1 MNRIHIQT
9 IISLLCCCVTLA
21 AQTDN
26 APDIDN
32 AGTIDRTLPVFNYP
46 VSPTSTSSDPGL
58 SVGGMGTTVGVSP
71 MGGAT
76 CSIPIEVPLGVGG
89 LQPQLSIVYNSQ
101 SGNGLC
107 GYGASLTGL
116 SSITRGPKDIYHDGA
131 ARGVTYL
138 ADDALYLDGVR
149 LICTYGTPGQ
159 DSTCYSPE
167 SDPFTEVI
175 AHGSCT
181 STSNDIWFE
190 VRSSDGMVYW
200 YGADYSSSL
209 SYTVGNAQK
218 IHSWYITRAIQPTG
232 NFIQYSYNTPDGYG
246 IIPVAISYGTNI
258 NNLTRTLSNTIQ
270 FSYENRSD
278 SIPIVFDGRRGSLR
292 KRLKTI
298 TCSTGD
304 NVYRVYTLNY
314 DTVSDGT
321 ARKFSRLVSVTERN
335 GQNETLPSTQLQW
348 SYLPAVSYNESE
360 VTVSEPSNIDPFVS
374 FPFSNQS
381 FLAGDLN
388 GDNLVD
394 LAGYA
399 SVNVPTGANSYSTRT
414 YLHFYHSSVQEDQLQ
429 FSSGTNF
436 DLPPSFQSGRLSTGI
451 KGLHFADIDGNGINE
466 FIAPVFT
473 QVGSDP
479 GWIYMYVLGQ
489 DFSGGDICNM
499 SIYGSAQPVF
509 SIGDVD
515 NDGRTD
521 VIFIESSSHNGGYPI
536 FIWYYND
543 DYIHGSQQLDYA
555 LFNMDTESSLSL
567 SSAPESAYLLDM
579 NGNGLNDIL
588 ILHHTGYSIY
598 WNQGNGISSSVFSDS
613 FKTTGTTFQNYA
625 KTELGDFNGD
635 GLIDVL
641 TNAEG
646 SSNWYFH
653 INQGDGTFVSTLA
666 CILGLYEQD
675 FTHYDNDKFHCD
687 VFDFDNDGMSDVV
700 ITKAMYTREWSIIGG
715 YYGVFNKTHTFWMRS
730 TGSSLIEEY
739 HATSNRASDA
749 LANKYIT
756 GDFDGDGH
764 IELLNYGYDCVS
776 GWNEN
781 SDPEWRIYKNDGLTI
796 QSAKVASVIGDY
808 GVTTGFR
815 YSTLT
820 DAQVYTK
827 GAADPYPAPKYSLPL
842 NVVKQT
848 TQDNGAAGDDT
859 VKYSYE
865 GLKVHLRGKGV
876 LGFNKTKTINTKA
889 DTETENGITQWDTVR
904 YIPRIAYS
912 KTTIGNSES
921 RVISHFDTIDKNQN
935 IYFAYPA
942 VTVETDMDGDSV
954 TTSRS
959 YDRNH
964 GYITSETSTYATNMY
979 RSMVYS
985 NYTQAGGAYHPQSI
999 VLTQRHSDHNSS
1011 YSRTTRYTY
1020 DSYGQVTQ
1028 TIENYQSMT
1037 NALTTNYTYDLWGNR
1052 TSLSVSGNGVTTC
1065 TTYYEYDNTHRF
1077 PVRTYTTPSS
1087 SVLKYTYDTWGN
1099 VLTERDSINSSISNT
1114 VTNTYDGWG
1123 NLTSTYV
1130 PGGGTVT
1137 YTRGWNNDPA
1147 RRWFILEQGTSRP
1160 WVKNWFDNHGRDVR
1174 IESVGPMNVS
1184 VLGTTT
1190 YNTKGQKT
1198 SRTATTGNQ
1207 TLTSSYTYDSR
1218 GRLLTETIPGSG
1230 TKTYSYG
1237 TSQGGLK
1244 TVSITDTGG
1253 DGDPR
1258 TVTYTYDA
1266 WGNLKGTTDS
1276 ETTVSNLYNS
1286 QGRIKSTTA
1295 GGSTW
1300 TFTYDN
1306 CGNRTSMTDP
1316 DAGTSTYSYD
1326 ALGREIYRLDA
1337 RGAAV
1342 VTNYDYL
1349 GRITSTTASAPV
1361 GSETI
1366 TYTYGGPDAGTGQ
1379 MRLVGKALDNWQYS
1393 YEYDQY
1399 GRMTKE
1405 TLSGYETQYQ
1415 YSDAGLVTRKTYPNS
1430 KVLDYTYDAYGN
1442 LMTTNAVNG
1451 AILWSR
1457 TGYSGSSSTSTVRLD
1472 NTTAFT
1478 RTTQLDA
1485 YGNLQSVQLSRG
1497 ATTLRS
1503 DSYTFSSSTGNLTS
1517 RTLGGVTQ
1525 SFSYDGMDR
1534 LTEVTSGGQ
1543 TQMEMDYLSNGN
1555 ISYKTGIG
1563 LYEYNSNSKPHAVA
1577 AVANTSGLIPEGEQT
1592 VLYNYWGK
1600 ISDVYTTVGSDTYHY
1615 IIRYG
1620 PDMQRVFTEL
1630 WKNDTEFLH
1639 FTFYDGGFEQRYE
1652 NGQINNTYC
1661 IDGAAGTEALY
1672 MEHTQTGV
1680 KTYCIETDHLGS
1692 ITGLY
1697 NQNGTKVFSASYDVW
1712 GRRTVGSGSI
1722 TFDRG
1727 FTGHE
1732 HLDQLGLI
1740 DMNGRMYD
1748 PLLGR
1753 FLSPDPFVQSPSD
1766 PQNYNRYSYCLN
1778 NPLKYTDPSGD
1789 IFGTFFGLISD
1800 ITDNIRRTFRWEK
1813 WDWTQ
1818 TKLGW
1823 QIDMG
1828 LFHTDPN
1835 KDAWGQIWEVI
1846 SRVTWQLPQ
1855 TVVGDLFV
1863 SYMNASEKVNRVTY
1877 GYGMTAI
1884 DMGLTKGA
1892 VTIGFYSS
1900 GGKGYK
1906 ADWRDHTFVHEY
1918 GHYLQSQEMGIYYLF
1933 SVGISS
1939 LQSAILD
1946 TYKNYAPSHDYRW
1959 FETNAN
1965 VRAAKYFDKYYGS
1978 GRSDY
1983 DPISDKYFDIDSFE
1997 NGRYS
2002 KYINPRTGY
2011 QNHSVYPFEEK
2022 THWSDMIVSIPII
2035 GVLPYYLY
2043 K

>member
-1 MNRIHIQT
+1 M
-9 IISLLCCCVTLA
+9 
-21 AQTDN
+21 
-26 APDIDN
+26 
-32 AGTIDRTLPVFNYP
+32 
-46 VSPTSTSSDPGL
+46 
-58 SVGGMGTTVGVSP
+58 
-71 MGGAT
+71 
-76 CSIPIEVPLGVGG
+76 
-89 LQPQLSIVYNSQ
+89 
-101 SGNGLC
+101 
-107 GYGASLTGL
+107 
-116 SSITRGPKDIYHDGA
+116 
-131 ARGVTYL
+131 
-138 ADDALYLDGVR
+138 
-149 LICTYGTPGQ
+149 
-159 DSTCYSPE
+159 
-167 SDPFTEVI
+167 
-175 AHGSCT
+175 
-181 STSNDIWFE
+181 
-190 VRSSDGMVYW
+190 
-200 YGADYSSSL
+200 
-209 SYTVGNAQK
+209 
-218 IHSWYITRAIQPTG
+218 
-232 NFIQYSYNTPDGYG
+232 
-246 IIPVAISYGTNI
+246 
-258 NNLTRTLSNTIQ
+258 
-270 FSYENRSD
+270 
-278 SIPIVFDGRRGSLR
+278 
-292 KRLKTI
+292 
-298 TCSTGD
+298 
-304 NVYRVYTLNY
+304 
-314 DTVSDGT
+314 SDGT

-335 GQNETLPSTQLQW
+335 GQNEALPATQLQW
-348 SYLPAVSYNESE
+348 SYLPAVNYAYNDFLMYQ
-360 VTVSEPSNIDPFVS
+360 PSNLPSGSNVT
-374 FPFSNQS
+374 FSDQS
-381 FLAGDLN
+381 YISGDIN
-388 GDNLVD
+388 GDGYTDVIGLFNLNNIMTAEFYYAKKGANGQMYYETSGQYYGMMSGNPLPMYSTYTKGSSLVD
-394 LAGYA
+394 L
-399 SVNVPTGANSYSTRT
+399 
-414 YLHFYHSSVQEDQLQ
+414 
-429 FSSGTNF
+429 
-436 DLPPSFQSGRLSTGI
+436 
-451 KGLHFADIDGNGINE
+451 DGDGINE
-466 FIAPVFT
+466 VLFPFFT
-473 QVGSDP
+473 NTG
-479 GWIYMYVLGQ
+479 
-489 DFSGGDICNM
+489 GGDAGILYLYVVGEHYN
-499 SIYGSAQPVF
+499 SISCSL
-509 SIGDVD
+509 SIPQGGEPLCATGDLD
-515 NDGRTD
+515 NDGRSEVVYLQMKDLNNFYRLSVLGINKDYTPEGNESLFSD
-521 VIFIESSSHNGGYPI
+521 RISSS
-536 FIWYYND
+536 YYNFTFSSTPKQL
-543 DYIHGSQQLDYA
+543 YI
-555 LFNMDTESSLSL
+555 T
-567 SSAPESAYLLDM
+567 DM
-579 NGNGLNDIL
+579 NGDGMNDLFFICED
-588 ILHHTGYSIY
+588 GYKIY
-598 WNQGNGISSSVFSDS
+598 WNNGSYAYSGIESNSLSYDII
-613 FKTTGTTFQNYA
+613 TTI
-625 KTELGDFNGD
+625 GDFNGD
-635 GLIDVL
+635 GLADVL
-641 TNAEG
+641 
-646 SSNWYFH
+646 SNSGDSEWYYH
-653 INQGDGTFVSTLA
+653 LNQGNGSFKTQLA
-666 CILGLYEQD
+666 CNFNLSILLSIQ
-675 FTHYDNDKFHCD
+675 TSDNKYHCD
-687 VFDFDNDGMSDVV
+687 IVDFDSDGMTDVIV
-700 ITKAMYTREWSIIGG
+700 TMVLGQYWASGFIP
-715 YYGVFNKTHTFWMRS
+715 FHTSTYWMRS
-730 TGSSLIEEY
+730 TGTGLVQVY
-739 HATSNRASDA
+739 HATSENSDDA
-749 LANKYIT
+749 ISGRFIT
-756 GDFDGDGH
+756 GDFDGDGYV
-764 IELLNYGYDCVS
+764 ELANYGYDCAQGTS
-776 GWNEN
+776 G
-781 SDPEWRIYKNDGLTI
+781 STIWRIYKNSSLTE
-796 QSAKVASVIGDY
+796 QTGKVNAVTGDFGVCTSFSYTTLSNKYFYTRSDSA
-808 GVTTGFR
+808 T
-815 YSTLT
+815 
-820 DAQVYTK
+820 
-827 GAADPYPAPKYSLPL
+827 YPAPSYTIPL
-842 NVVKQT
+842 NVVKMT
-848 TQDNGAAGDDT
+848 EQDNGASGTETLRYNYAN
-859 VKYSYE
+859 
-865 GLKVHLRGKGV
+865 LKIHLQGRGI
-876 LGFNKTKTINTKA
+876 LGFSEMASYNH
-889 DTETENGITQWDTVR
+889 DTDVYLENGVTEWDTIHF
-904 YIPRIAYS
+904 IPRISYS
-912 KTTIGNSES
+912 SKSIGNMTSETET
-921 RVISHFDTIDKNQN
+921 HMTIVNKGNSK
-935 IYFAYPA
+935 YFAYPSYIID
-942 VTVETDMDGDSV
+942 VDMDGDTV
-954 TTSRS
+954 FTTRFCNSGSGYLDYEATISGPTMYRRVE
-959 YDRNH
+959 YRNH
-964 GYITSETSTYATNMY
+964 TFVGGVY
-979 RSMVYS
+979 R
-985 NYTQAGGAYHPQSI
+985 PQL
-999 VLTQRHSDHNSS
+999 VEVEQRHPDDPSVFTS
-1011 YSRTTRYTY
+1011 YTRYTY

-1037 NALTTNYTYDLWGNR
+1037 NALTTSYTYDLWGNR
-1052 TSLSVSGNGVTTC
+1052 TSLSVSGNGVTSC

-1077 PVRTYTTPSS
+1077 PVRTYTSPSS

-1160 WVKNWFDNHGRDVR
+1160 WVKSWFDNRGRDVR
-1174 IESVGPMNVS
+1174 TESVGPMNVS

-1218 GRLLTETIPGSG
+1218 GRLQTETIPGSG

-1405 TLSGYETQYQ
+1405 TLIGYETQYQ

-1457 TGYSGSSSTSTVRLD
+1457 TGYSGSSSTSTVRLG

-1525 SFSYDGMDR
+1525 GFSYDGMDR

-1563 LYEYNSNSKPHAVA
+1563 LYEYNSNTKPHAVA

-1600 ISDVYTTVGSDTYHY
+1600 ISDVYSTVGSDTYHY

-1620 PDMQRVFTEL
+1620 PDLQRVFTEL

-1652 NGQINNTYC
+1652 NGQINNTYY

-1778 NPLKYTDPSGD
+1778 NPLKYTDPSGEILIESL
-1789 IFGTFFGLISD
+1789 IFGALLTANINVGLQGLKGNINNCADVFKYYSTGLLAGAAGIYVGNVASEAIKYGGFINGFVSGASSGFTSEFINVAGNAWINGSSFNEGVNLGLKAGITGMIFGGLMGGVTRGIIDKKQGYSFW
-1800 ITDNIRRTFRWEK
+1800 NGSRTFEFSDGDIIDNPQFLRNYDAKDNDVLLKERYAENYGLYEGN
-1813 WDWTQ
+1813 
-1818 TKLGW
+1818 LGIKKITTEPGKEHALMTNGKFYSDGKSLLGYCRAFSSGY
-1823 QIDMG
+1823 QELHICPYVANINDV
-1828 LFHTDPN
+1828 LFKATAGHELIHACHNYILPN
-1835 KDAWGQIWEVI
+1835 VLNVE
-1846 SRVTWQLPQ
+1846 
-1855 TVVGDLFV
+1855 
-1863 SYMNASEKVNRVTY
+1863 SEKVAYKYTFDILLHGGYYEKAIQKMMIAIANNYY
-1877 GYGMTAI
+1877 GYAPI
-1884 DMGLTKGA
+1884 YY
-1892 VTIGFYSS
+1892 YSS
-1900 GGKGYK
+1900 
-1906 ADWRDHTFVHEY
+1906 
-1918 GHYLQSQEMGIYYLF
+1918 LYYLGF
-1933 SVGISS
+1933 
-1939 LQSAILD
+1939 
-1946 TYKNYAPSHDYRW
+1946 
-1959 FETNAN
+1959 
-1965 VRAAKYFDKYYGS
+1965 
-1978 GRSDY
+1978 
-1983 DPISDKYFDIDSFE
+1983 
-1997 NGRYS
+1997 
-2002 KYINPRTGY
+2002 
-2011 QNHSVYPFEEK
+2011 
-2022 THWSDMIVSIPII
+2022 
-2035 GVLPYYLY
+2035 
-2043 K
+2043 